1 MNERQNGFG
10 WITRAKSEEYRVNDI
25 RVTLT
30 PISNFPIWLF
40 PVIEIDLNLIEMRK
54 EWEEG
59 EKEYKTSQYIK
70 NNHYRFL
77 DIYTDGSKY
86 ENDKVGICVYTPSMQ
101 INIGKRLPDQMSVYS
116 AEMMAIIIGLQWVKF
131 DQIV

>member
-1 MNERQNGFG
+1 M
-10 WITRAKSEEYRVNDI
+10 
-25 RVTLT
+25 
-30 PISNFPIWLF
+30 
-40 PVIEIDLNLIEMRK
+40 IEIDLNLIEVRK
-54 EWEEG
+54 EWEGG
-59 EKEYKTSQYIK
+59 EANQFIE

-77 DIYTDGSKY
+77 DIYTDNSKD
-86 ENDKVGICVYTPSMQ
+86 ENDKVEIGVYISSMQ